1 VHDEDDYGE
10 GIIFSEEIPDK
21 ERVLEFHVT
30 ENNTFK
36 IGQCNMDIWLHAK
49 KKTLYHSD
57 MTFDTD
63 DNEAIILDI
72 PLELHLK

>member
-1 VHDEDDYGE
+1 
-10 GIIFSEEIPDK
+10 
-21 ERVLEFHVT
+21 
-30 ENNTFK
+30 
-36 IGQCNMDIWLHAK
+36 MDIWLHAK